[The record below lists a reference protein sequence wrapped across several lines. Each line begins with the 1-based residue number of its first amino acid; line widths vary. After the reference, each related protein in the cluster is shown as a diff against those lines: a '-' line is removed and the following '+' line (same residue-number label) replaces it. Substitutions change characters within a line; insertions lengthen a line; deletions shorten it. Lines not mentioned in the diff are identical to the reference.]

1 MENEFL
7 NLYKEL
13 LQSIAE
19 IYYSMHLIDLTDY
32 SIKELEGN
40 DLMRKVIGEG
50 ANAADM
56 LKNIVRIT
64 VPEDFVDS
72 TLEFVDLDTVGQR
85 LVGKRFISM
94 DAPDN
99 NVGWLRVTFIKVDAK
114 TNEAPTKVILATQ
127 IVDEEKRKEKELALK
142 ANTDELTGLPN
153 RRDYENDMLMYP
165 DVPPEPDFVYATVDM
180 NGLNVVNDTYG
191 HAAGDELIKELHH
204 MTSCWRGENGET
216 LALAIGYASKRE
228 FQVETVEEMAKIAD
242 KRMYEDKAAYYGKKG
257 VDRRGLASAHLALC
271 SLYTK
276 ILKINIT
283 DDTYSIINMD
293 GSEQTAEKGFGIL
306 TPAFS

>member
-180 NGLNVVNDTYG
+180 NGLKVVNDTYG
-191 HAAGDELIKELHH
+191 HAAGDELIKAAA
-204 MTSCWRGENGET
+204 SCLKGT
-216 LALAIGYASKRE
+216 IGN
-228 FQVETVEEMAKIAD
+228 
-242 KRMYEDKAAYYGKKG
+242 YGK
-257 VDRRGLASAHLALC
+257 VYR
-271 SLYTK
+271 
-276 ILKINIT
+276 I
-283 DDTYSIINMD
+283 
-293 GSEQTAEKGFGIL
+293 
-306 TPAFS
+306 